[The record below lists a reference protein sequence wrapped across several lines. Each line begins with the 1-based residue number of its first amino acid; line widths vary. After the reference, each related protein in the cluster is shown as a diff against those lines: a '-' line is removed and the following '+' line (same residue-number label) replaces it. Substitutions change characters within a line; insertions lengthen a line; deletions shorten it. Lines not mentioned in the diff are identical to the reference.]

1 MADNNF
7 LQFDPAKNNIASDA
21 AYDASSYRTSG
32 ARTGMVP
39 SNIHNKLFYQV
50 STFVSAFAE
59 MMATAKGYDMSDS
72 DISTLTSQ
80 LGNVMTAGD
89 MSVYALV
96 SQLSGY
102 VAKNAVVSQTADY
115 IVTTTDCFKTLQ
127 ANKATS
133 ISFTLPT
140 FATLDIAHGTGKAWI
155 KFKNIGA
162 GTLTLVSTVD
172 GTTNPTLSTNEEITV
187 YSDGT
192 ALRGKIIAGVALSQ
206 FGSSLTTNG
215 YQELPSGLVLQ
226 WGAYTSEIIFDN
238 DYPITFPAAFSTAC
252 LHVSGITRNDTRLTT
267 NKMILQVKG
276 APTTS
281 GVTFYANGVHAGEGT
296 TDIRADHGF
305 FWFAIGY

>member
-21 AYDASSYRTSG
+21 TYDASSYRTSG
-32 ARTGMVP
+32 ARTGLAP

-50 STFVSAFAE
+50 STFVAAFAE

-72 DISTLTSQ
+72 DITTLTSQ
-80 LGNVMTAGD
+80 LGNVMTKGD

-102 VAKNAVVSQTADY
+102 VAKNAVVSKTDDY

-140 FATLDIAHGTGKAWI
+140 FATLDTAHGTGKAWI

-162 GTLTLVSTVD
+162 GTLTLVGTVD

-192 ALRGKIIAGVALSQ
+192 ALRGKTISGVALSQ
-206 FGSSLTTNG
+206 FSSSLTANG
-215 YQELPSGLVLQ
+215 YQELPSGLILQ
-226 WGAYTSEIIFDN
+226 WGTYANTVYSDN
-238 DYPITFPAAFSTAC
+238 PYSVTFAKAFPTAVLNVSATIRNNEGHTGRDNYMQVC
-252 LHVSGITRNDTRLTT
+252 NETTTGAVFMCQASIASGIPA
-267 NKMILQVKG
+267 VG
-276 APTTS
+276 
-281 GVTFYANGVHAGEGT
+281 
-296 TDIRADHGF
+296 GF
-305 FWFAIGY
+305 FWQAIGY